1 MNKKIPKART
11 IYDNYDL
18 CEMYPDDELKAT
30 AIELGWIDEDE
41 EITDEMMM
49 QWRYQEAETDWE
61 CEKERLTEFFD
72 GKTVGFFGEVGLW
85 DGVYKAGSTGE
96 FWDLF
101 NKAIKDCDYIRIY
114 DENGHFYLTA
124 SHHDGTVHFE
134 VKEITDKGTDYLERW
149 EDNWDDKRTK
159 QQVHTK
165 LFDRYSRLPRF
176 AEKVFGCPKVQ
187 YEPQSKE
194 GFKRQL
200 ANQAR
205 SFYS

>member
-1 MNKKIPKART
+1 MKRIPKMRK

-18 CEMYPDDELKAT
+18 SEVYPDDELKEIAV
-30 AIELGWIDEDE
+30 ECEWVDEAD
-41 EITDEMMM
+41 EITDEMLWN
-49 QWRYQEAETDWE
+49 WRYEQDEEDWNL
-61 CEKERLTEFFD
+61 EKERISDFFK
-72 GKTVGFFGEVGLW
+72 GKTVGFFGEVGRW

-101 NKAIKDCDYIRIY
+101 NKATKDCDYVRIY

-149 EDNWDDKRTK
+149 EDNWGDKRTK

-165 LFDRYSRLPRF
+165 LFDHYSRLPRF
-176 AEKVFGCPKVQ
+176 AEKVYGCPKIEN
-187 YEPQSKE
+187 EPQSKE
-194 GFKRQL
+194 GFRRQL